1 MSFQTRNSSNNSNTS
16 ASVNPK
22 GIATGTLVTVLLII
36 IAVFCNTRID
46 AGNEGILVKLYGS
59 KKGVQDVSLV
69 TGRVWY
75 NPFTE
80 EVHEFPIFVQTVDYD
95 AFTVNAKDGS
105 VFTVDPTLS
114 FKVKETK
121 SPEIFKK
128 YRKGIKEITETTL
141 YNYIKDAFRIEFNK
155 YTTDSIIGNREHFER
170 AIQSNMIKVL
180 EKEGFQFEQMTSGIR
195 YPDAITA
202 AVDAKNK
209 AVQEAMQVENEL
221 KVTQAR
227 AKKLIVQA
235 EAEARA
241 NELRKQSLNPL
252 LIQQQF
258 IEKWDGKTPIYGQAP
273 AFFKNI
279 Q

>member
-1 MSFQTRNSSNNSNTS
+1 MSFQSRNSAGNSTPIS
-16 ASVNPK
+16 PK

-36 IAVFCNTRID
+36 VAVLCNTRID

-114 FKVKETK
+114 FKVQETK

-155 YTTDSIIGNREHFER
+155 YTTDSIIGNREHFEK

-180 EKEGFQFEQMTSGIR
+180 EKEGFQFEQMASGIR
-195 YPDAITA
+195 YPDAIAA

-273 AFFKNI
+273 AFFKST